1 MMSDLEQFRSLGVS
15 EEILEALRAKG
26 FETPSPIQELTIP
39 KLLSGE
45 NDLIGQAQTGTGKT
59 AAFGIPIIQCCEPGW
74 DKPQAL
80 ILAPTRELSIQIAE
94 ELNSLKGRGRLR
106 IAPFYGGQAI
116 EIQLQKLREGIDVVI
131 GTPGRLLDL
140 MRRGKLDFS
149 ALKFAVLDEADEM
162 LDMGFLEEIEGIL
175 AATKPEKRMLMF
187 SATMPPAI
195 LKIAE
200 RFMRGYEVVRTQ
212 SEQPGTGLTEQ
223 IWFEVRREDKFDAL
237 SRIIDVEEGIYALIF
252 CRTRNDSDELVERL
266 KQRGFRSEVLHGDI
280 AQAQRI
286 KVINQFKEKKFRL
299 LVATDVA
306 ARGIDVNDLT
316 HVINYSIPQES
327 ETYIHRI
334 GRTGRA
340 GKTGMAITFVTPGES
355 RRLAFIRHET
365 GMRIEKRELPGGK
378 EIVERKKQS
387 FAELLTETI
396 SEAKHRGC
404 LGFAEQLLGLADS
417 PAEVLAAMLHLRFGD
432 ELQPEKY
439 HDFEPKKRDR
449 NSWESAADDRDA
461 ARLYVGVGKLDGYGA
476 VKMLDLLWEKA
487 RLRKSRVG
495 KIDCFDRFSFVN
507 VDSEAAEQ
515 VIDAFRRGGP
525 TVRFAT
531 ERADGETPAAE
542 RPERPVRR
550 ARHDEFEERPERPER
565 PERRVVRR
573 DGFEERPARAPR
585 KPRAESPAAAP
596 EAEKKAK
603 PPIPDG
609 PRKPKTPTAEKKRR
623 LRDWVDKMSTD
634 LEVKEKR
641 SARKRQQ

>member
-1 MMSDLEQFRSLGVS
+1 MSDLEQFRSLGVS

-26 FETPSPIQELTIP
+26 FETPSPIQALTIP

-45 NDLIGQAQTGTGKT
+45 SDLIGQAQTGTGKT
-59 AAFGIPIIQCCEPGW
+59 AAFGIPIIQCCKPGW

-94 ELNSLKGRGRLR
+94 ELNSLKGCGRLR

-116 EIQLQKLREGIDVVI
+116 EIQLQKLRDGVDVVI

-140 MRRGKLDFS
+140 MRRGKFDFS
-149 ALKFAVLDEADEM
+149 ELRFAVLDEADEM

-175 AATKPEKRMLMF
+175 AATTPEKRMLMF

-195 LKIAE
+195 QKIAE
-200 RFMRGYEVVRTQ
+200 RFMRGYEVVRTL
-212 SEQPGTGLTEQ
+212 SEQPGTALTEQ

-237 SRIIDVEEGIYALIF
+237 SRIIDMEDGIYALIF

-266 KQRGFRSEVLHGDI
+266 KQRGFRAEVLHGDI
-280 AQAQRI
+280 AQAQRT
-286 KVINQFKEKKFRL
+286 KVINQFKDKKFRL

-378 EIVERKKQS
+378 EIVERKKQC

-396 SEAKHRGC
+396 SSEKYRSC
-404 LGFAEQLLGLADS
+404 LGFAEELMALADS
-417 PAEVLAAMLHLRFGD
+417 PADVLAAILHLRFQD
-432 ELQPEKY
+432 ELRPENY
-439 HDFEPKKRDR
+439 HDFGAKKRDR
-449 NSWESAADDRDA
+449 NSWESASDDREA
-461 ARLYVGVGKLDGYGA
+461 ARLYIGVGKLDGYGA
-476 VKMLDLLWEKA
+476 VKMLDLLWERA

-507 VDSEAAEQ
+507 VDPEAAEQ

-525 TVRFAT
+525 TARFAT
-531 ERADGETPAAE
+531 ERPDGDTPAAE
-542 RPERPVRR
+542 RPERPARR
-550 ARHDEFEERPERPER
+550 AYGDSPAGDRPQRPT
-565 PERRVVRR
+565 RRTYS
-573 DGFEERPARAPR
+573 DSPAGEGSERPARKPRGEEPPKER
-585 KPRAESPAAAP
+585 KPRKSAAP
-596 EAEKKAK
+596 ENE
-603 PPIPDG
+603 G

-623 LRDWVDKMSTD
+623 LGNWVEKISADIE
-634 LEVKEKR
+634 LKEKR
-641 SARKRQQ
+641 AARKRQ